1 LLTIRLP
8 AALAKLAPGKYEIE
22 FKLKSY
28 NYKDAAETMS
38 TGKFVLVMDA
48 GAKAWYA
55 KNEKDAYEAL
65 TKRGVT
71 TVIASER
78 DVAMG
83 VVGGTNVIT
92 LVNNCGK
99 SVWLRKASGS
109 DKREY
114 RLAPG
119 QDMKYDRDTGYLEE
133 WNFTTQR
140 WGMLTKVW
148 EPDSTGKAKIC
159 Q

>member
-1 LLTIRLP
+1 
-8 AALAKLAPGKYEIE
+8 
-22 FKLKSY
+22 
-28 NYKDAAETMS
+28 MS